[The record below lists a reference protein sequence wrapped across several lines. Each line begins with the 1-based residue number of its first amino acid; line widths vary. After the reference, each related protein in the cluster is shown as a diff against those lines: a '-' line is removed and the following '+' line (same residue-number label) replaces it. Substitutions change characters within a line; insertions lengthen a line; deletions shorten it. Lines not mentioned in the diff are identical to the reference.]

1 MQSSATVK
9 QGWLRV
15 VLFLIAYL
23 LLIFFSNNLLN
34 VITIALFKN
43 TDSINLLYTGI
54 CVNFF
59 ISLIVVYFFRKTI
72 DRKTFKSLGLEWK
85 GFNKERVGGFFTGI
99 LLTTVI
105 ATVLWLMQLLQW
117 FITDVDAVG
126 LLLVFALL
134 ILVAFFEELVF
145 RGYILSNLMDS
156 LPKETALFASAILFA
171 VFHSL
176 NPDFNVIAFINIF
189 IAGLLLGINYIYTK
203 NIWFAVFF
211 HFSWNFFQGPV
222 LGFQVSGIE
231 LPTLLQQNN
240 KGSVLLT
247 GGKFGLE
254 ASWLV
259 TIAMSITVMI
269 LYFIFQKKYNTP
281 AVD

>member
-15 VLFLIAYL
+15 IIFLIAYL

-54 CVNFF
+54 CVNFL

-85 GFNKERVGGFFTGI
+85 GFSKERVGGFFTGI

-117 FITDVDAVG
+117 FITDVDAEG

-156 LPKETALFASAILFA
+156 LPKETALFVSAILFA

-176 NPDFNVIAFINIF
+176 NPDFNIIAFINIF

-240 KGSVLLT
+240 KGSILLT

-269 LYFIFQKKYNTP
+269 FYFIFQKKYNTP
-281 AVD
+281 VVD

>member
-15 VLFLIAYL
+15 VLFLIGYL

-34 VITIALFKN
+34 VMTVALFKN
-43 TDSINLLYTGI
+43 TNSINLLYTGI
-54 CVNFF
+54 CINFF
-59 ISLIVVYFFRKTI
+59 ISMVLVFFFRKTI
-72 DRKTFKSLGLEWK
+72 DRKSFKSLGLAWS
-85 GFNKERVGGFFTGI
+85 GFSKERVGGFFTGI

-117 FITDVDAVG
+117 FITDVNAEG

-156 LPKETALFASAILFA
+156 LPKEAALFVSAILFA

-176 NPDFNVIAFINIF
+176 NPDFNLIAFINIF

-231 LPTLLQQNN
+231 LPTLLQQNS

>member
-23 LLIFFSNNLLN
+23 LLIFFSNNLLA
-34 VITIALFKN
+34 VMTVSLFN
-43 TDSINLLYTGI
+43 STDSMNLFYTGI
-54 CVNFF
+54 CINFF
-59 ISLIVVYFFRKTI
+59 ISIVLVFFFRKTF
-72 DRKTFKSLGLEWK
+72 DRKSFKSLGFEWS
-85 GFNKERVGGFFTGI
+85 GFGKERTGGFFTGI

-117 FITDVDAVG
+117 FITDVDAAG
-126 LLLVFALL
+126 LLIVFALL
-134 ILVAFFEELVF
+134 MLVAIFEELVF
-145 RGYILSNLMDS
+145 RGYLLNNLMES
-156 LPKETALFASAILFA
+156 LPKEAALFVSALLFA
-171 VFHSL
+171 AFHLL
-176 NPDFNVIAFINIF
+176 NPDFNLIAFINIF
-189 IAGLLLGINYIYTK
+189 IAGVLLGINYIYTK
-203 NIWFAVFF
+203 NLWFAIFF

-231 LPTLLQQNN
+231 LPTLLQQNSN
-240 KGSVLLT
+240 GSILLT

-259 TIAMSITVMI
+259 TIAMSLTVLI

-281 AVD
+281 TVD